1 MVSTTRTQFE
11 AFRMEQREKKN
22 VEFFYDA
29 FEKALSFYEAAPEN
43 TEDHSYYSL
52 VLDDNFH
59 AL

>member
-43 TEDHSYYSL
+43 S
-52 VLDDNFH
+52 
-59 AL
+59 A